1 MVCIV
6 VDLSDRKNPK
16 VTYCGH
22 RGGGREALKETVNAG
37 ATYAEM
43 HLLGP
48 AFKKGRGVK
57 KEAAKVEAPVVE
69 NKPKQAKKTTKKA
82 SSKA

>member
-16 VTYCGH
+16 ITYCGE
-22 RGGGREALKETVNAG
+22 RGEGRAALKETVNGG
-37 ATYAEM
+37 ASYAEM
-43 HLLGP
+43 HLLGLP
-48 AFKKGRGVK
+48 FKKGYGVK

-69 NKPKQAKKTTKKA
+69 EKPKQAKKTTKKA